1 MSGRREQMLPGWPG
15 AGRGEPAAA
24 SELRELADAVREHE
38 EITTRR
44 TVPKRPA
51 DHELYRRLAEIEARG
66 GERRNGALT

>member
-1 MSGRREQMLPGWPG
+1 MRAR
-15 AGRGEPAAA
+15 AAA
-24 SELRELADAVREHE
+24 SELGELADAVREHE

-66 GERRNGALT
+66 GERRNGGLT